1 MTVLQHGLSKFD
13 LNVTLADQSPL
24 TCPPPFPA
32 FLPLAIRIDYDA
44 SLLQQTHVP
53 TSVPNHHV

>member
-1 MTVLQHGLSKFD
+1 MTVLQRGLSKFD

-24 TCPPPFPA
+24 TCPPFPA
-32 FLPLAIRIDYDA
+32 FLPFATQIDYDA
-44 SLLQQTHVP
+44 SLLQQTRVP